1 MQCVRQ
7 ARRARPGQ
15 HITAAGTDRTTRSAT
30 GAGTQRRRW
39 PHRHLAPRRVAAP
52 AGVTAVLRAVS
63 ADSAGDVWTAG
74 DNQGHPVVL
83 RYNGRA
89 WAPVAVPLAGYSDLL
104 QGVKAVSPSD
114 VWAAGLEVVN
124 DTTFQVATL
133 NGVAAASG
141 GSVIAVGSYD
151 DPGTAGPVRR
161 TLVLRWTGSSWTT
174 VPSRNA
180 GPPTTRCTPQPP
192 CPAAPSSGLPASATH
207 QPSSARPSSSKVRNP
222 QHPPSTGRQDAHP
235 APAPRTSARQ
245 ETRAKRLRR
254 PRRL

>member
-1 MQCVRQ
+1 
-7 ARRARPGQ
+7 
-15 HITAAGTDRTTRSAT
+15 
-30 GAGTQRRRW
+30 
-39 PHRHLAPRRVAAP
+39 VAAP

-180 GPPTTRCTPQPP
+180 GPTDNALHAAAAVPRSTIVWAAGFRYTPAQL
-192 CPAAPSSGLPASATH
+192 SQTLILKGS
-207 QPSSARPSSSKVRNP
+207 
-222 QHPPSTGRQDAHP
+222 
-235 APAPRTSARQ
+235 
-245 ETRAKRLRR
+245 
-254 PRRL
+254 